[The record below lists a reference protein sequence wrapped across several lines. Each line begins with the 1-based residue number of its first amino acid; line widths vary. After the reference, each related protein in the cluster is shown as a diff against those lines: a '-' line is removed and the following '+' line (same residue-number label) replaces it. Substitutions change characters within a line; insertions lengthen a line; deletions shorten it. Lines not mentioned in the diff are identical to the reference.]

1 MKQFIK
7 NIYHD
12 TILGYY
18 LIYPFY
24 FTYEIMLRIVP
35 DKTFVKF
42 NFKRHMGY
50 SLNLKNPKT
59 LNEKINWLKL
69 HDRTSLQTICSDKF
83 KVRDYIREKIGGQYL
98 VPLCYETKNPRELIP
113 ENLPNY
119 PFIIKT
125 NHNSAGGIIVKE
137 KKEVDWW
144 KVQFHMRKLLRENY
158 YYRTREWQY
167 KNIEPRI
174 VVEKLLQNNA
184 GKIPFDYKLHCFNG
198 KVVTI
203 QVDMDRGSE
212 NHSRNWYDTNWKRE
226 PFKWSSV
233 KGDGKKT
240 DPSQSDVEKPVTLDK
255 MIKLSQILAEP
266 FSYVRVDW
274 YDVDS
279 ILYFGELTFHHDGGN
294 RPIEPKEWDLKLG
307 EKLILNKPSNKKL

>member
-1 MKQFIK
+1 MKQFIR
-7 NIYHD
+7 NIYHE

-18 LIYPFY
+18 LIHPIYII
-24 FTYEIMLRIVP
+24 YELVLKIVP
-35 DKTFVKF
+35 DETFVRF

-50 SLNLKNPKT
+50 SLDLKNPKT

-69 HDRTSLQTICSDKF
+69 HDRTPLHTICSDKF
-83 KVRDYIREKIGGQYL
+83 KVRDYIREKIGDKFL
-98 VPLCYETKNPRELIP
+98 VPLCYETKKPSDIVP
-113 ENLPNY
+113 ENLPNH
-119 PFIIKT
+119 PCIIKT
-125 NHNSAGGIIVKE
+125 NHNSSGGIIVKN
-137 KKEVDWW
+137 KEEIEWR
-144 KVQFHMRKLLRENY
+144 KIQFHLKKLLRENY

-174 VVEKLLQNNA
+174 IVEKLLQNNA

-203 QVDMDRGSE
+203 QVDIDRGSD
-212 NHSRNWYDTNWKRE
+212 NHSRNWYNTDWKRE

-233 KGDGKKT
+233 KEGGKKT
-240 DPSQSDVEKPVTLDK
+240 DPSQSDVEKPVTLDE

-266 FSYVRVDW
+266 FPYVRVDW
-274 YDVDS
+274 YDVDG

-307 EKLILNKPSNKKL
+307 ERLVLK